1 MKNLGKRFEENF
13 KRSIPK
19 GIFYY
24 RLKDNSNT
32 WSNGDKTRFTPT
44 NICDSIMFDGFYLYM
59 LELKSTKGKS
69 LPYSNIREHQIN
81 DLLWCDTYENV
92 ISGLVIEFSDYNE
105 CYFIEISR
113 FKVFKDSSDR
123 KSLPIEF
130 CKNNGIKIDVEKLK
144 TNSRFNIERFIHECA
159 EKVL

>member
-1 MKNLGKRFEENF
+1 MNSGKRFEQCF
-13 KRSIPK
+13 RKSVPK
-19 GIFYY
+19 NIFYY
-24 RLKDNSNT
+24 RLKDSNNT
-32 WSNGDKTRFTPT
+32 WSNGDKTRFTNT

-81 DLLWCDTYENV
+81 DLLWCDTFNNI

-123 KSLPIEF
+123 KSLPIDF
-130 CKNNGIKIDVEKLK
+130 CKKKGIKIDVEKLK
-144 TNSRFNIERFIHECA
+144 VNKKYNIEKFIYECA
-159 EKVL
+159 EKVI